1 MTLPGFL
8 ILAALVIVAVLV
20 FLQLAA
26 LPGAKARERGHPQ
39 ADSINALGWFGL
51 LMGGIPW
58 VVAFVWALTRPVPLA
73 TPEAGRGA
81 EQKMNDS
88 HEGASK

>member
-8 ILAALVIVAVLV
+8 ILATLVIVAVLV

-39 ADSINALGWFGL
+39 ADAINILGWFGL
-51 LMGGIPW
+51 ILGGLPW
-58 VVAFVWALTRPVPLA
+58 VIALVWAHTLQADDTSPAAERGTE
-73 TPEAGRGA
+73 TPT
-81 EQKMNDS
+81 KP
-88 HEGASK
+88 